1 MTPEERQQLAEL
13 KKTVDMLVRGE
24 HIQFIEQMN
33 RRLDIPRLINDL
45 ADVDDTGITDGQLL
59 KWDATNTRYLPDNDN
74 TA

>member
-33 RRLDIPRLINDL
+33 RRLDIPRVMNDL
-45 ADVDDTGITDGQLL
+45 ADVDDSGITSGQLL
-59 KWDATNTRYLPDNDN
+59 KWNSSNTRYEPANDN